1 MWVDA
6 SVALVSFWETTGI
19 SRLCV
24 LCDIATCLRMLNEV
38 TKQRQLNSPFNSL
51 SSKVTNRTLFSSL
64 MSQSWHN
71 FKCQFWTL
79 YVAVY
84 LLISIINCHK
94 YHLNVSFLSCISC
107 RGGPNF
113 SMASTSHCNYR
124 LIPTDGYSA
133 HCGHSSFDNV
143 DEVSHLVTCKVFKNN
158 CGASIHI
165 CTVGVYYIECML

>member
-1 MWVDA
+1 
-6 SVALVSFWETTGI
+6 
-19 SRLCV
+19 
-24 LCDIATCLRMLNEV
+24 
-38 TKQRQLNSPFNSL
+38 
-51 SSKVTNRTLFSSL
+51 

-94 YHLNVSFLSCISC
+94 YHSNVSFLSCISC

-133 HCGHSSFDNV
+133 HCGPSSFDNV

-165 CTVGVYYIECML
+165 CTVGVYYIECCSYQTTTIRHTIDQCLPITYVQGKWKCFHQNQPVEIGNKDVCHDIL